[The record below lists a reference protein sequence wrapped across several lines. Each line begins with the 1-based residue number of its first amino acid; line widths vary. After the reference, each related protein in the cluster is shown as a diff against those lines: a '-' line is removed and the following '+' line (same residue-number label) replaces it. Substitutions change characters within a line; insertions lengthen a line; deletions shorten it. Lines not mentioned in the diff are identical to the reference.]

1 MDDIEYASIIADS
14 LTLAN
19 QAMAIWVKQCEDCDQ
34 KRIHCSE
41 CNVQEASTIL
51 KEFINIVR
59 RRALVNR

>member
-1 MDDIEYASIIADS
+1 MDDLEYASIIANS

-19 QAMAIWVKQCEDCDQ
+19 QAMGIWIKQCDECDQ

-51 KEFINIVR
+51 KAFINMVR
-59 RRALVNR
+59 RRT